1 MRVAVK
7 LNSQSSRFTISQTR
21 ASSFVCPILLIFK
34 MANSTH
40 TPRKALPPF
49 KVVLLGNSGVG
60 KSNLLSML
68 NSGEFSHTFKS
79 TVGVEFLTK
88 QLDING
94 TIVKAQIWDTA
105 GQERFSSMMG
115 TYYRKA
121 KGAMLVYDIS
131 KKDTLPAAGRWKNEL
146 LNHAIKEDIVMV
158 LAGNKCDLSDDHR
171 QISKEEGAAFASK
184 HGMEFFETS
193 TKEDINVRK
202 SFTKLMVGIYH
213 NLCRVEEEPLN
224 THNKITL
231 MGDEALGDSGKK
243 GCC

>member
-1 MRVAVK
+1 M
-7 LNSQSSRFTISQTR
+7 
-21 ASSFVCPILLIFK
+21 ASTT
-34 MANSTH
+34 N

-68 NSGEFSHTFKS
+68 NSGEFSHSFKS

-131 KKDTLPAAGRWKNEL
+131 KKETLPAAERWKNEL
-146 LNHAIKEDIVMV
+146 LNHANKDDIVMV
-158 LAGNKCDLSDDHR
+158 LAGNKCDLGDEER
-171 QISKEEGAAFASK
+171 QISKEEGAAFAKK

-193 TKEDINVRK
+193 AKEDINVRK

-213 NLCRVEEEPLN
+213 NLCKVEEEPLAQN
-224 THNKITL
+224 NKVTL
-231 MGDEALGDSGKK
+231 VGGNETADNGKK

>member
-1 MRVAVK
+1 MAD
-7 LNSQSSRFTISQTR
+7 SSRKT
-21 ASSFVCPILLIFK
+21 
-34 MANSTH
+34 M
-40 TPRKALPPF
+40 PPF

-68 NSGEFSHTFKS
+68 NSGEFSHEFKS

-88 QLDING
+88 QLEVDG

-121 KGAMLVYDIS
+121 KGAMLVYDIT
-131 KKDTLPAAGRWKNEL
+131 KRETLAAVERWQKEL
-146 LNHAIKEDIVMV
+146 LQHASKDVVMV
-158 LAGNKCDLSDDHR
+158 LAGNKCDLSDDDR
-171 QISKEEGAAFASK
+171 QVTKEEGEKFAAD
-184 HGMEFFETS
+184 HNMLFFETS
-193 TKEDINVRK
+193 AKEDINVRK

-213 NLCRVEEEPLN
+213 KILENQANETGKDIGEVQE
-224 THNKITL
+224 NKITL
-231 MGDEALGDSGKK
+231 KANGKNANGSEKKK